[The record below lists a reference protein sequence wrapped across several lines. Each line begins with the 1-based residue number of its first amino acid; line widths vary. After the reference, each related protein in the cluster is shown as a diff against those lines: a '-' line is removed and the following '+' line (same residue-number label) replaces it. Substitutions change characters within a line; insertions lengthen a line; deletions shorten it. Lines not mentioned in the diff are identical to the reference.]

1 MARGKLIR
9 IVARDV
15 SCFVVD
21 AICFGKMFSIFGN
34 WTGSFRGTRVAIKKH
49 RYTLITIIDNYDN
62 LISDYG

>member
-1 MARGKLIR
+1 MARGKPIR

-34 WTGSFRGTRVAIKKH
+34 CRGSFCGTRVAIKKY
-49 RYTLITIIDNYDN
+49 RYTLIVIIDNYDN